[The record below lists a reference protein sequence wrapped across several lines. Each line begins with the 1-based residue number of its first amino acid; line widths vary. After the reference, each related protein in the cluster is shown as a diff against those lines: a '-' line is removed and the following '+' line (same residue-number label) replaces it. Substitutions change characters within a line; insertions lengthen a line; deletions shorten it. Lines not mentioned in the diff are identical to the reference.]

1 MQCINC
7 GADVVAG
14 TCTNTACPLSRTNP
28 RNRPQS
34 AFQATARS
42 VLGFVLAGNAWH
54 GHR

>member
-7 GADVVAG
+7 GGDVVAG

-28 RNRPQS
+28 RNHPR
-34 AFQATARS
+34 TAVHRAAWGL
-42 VLGFVLAGNAWH
+42 LGFALAANAGH